1 MSTGIVKE
9 VMGAVVDI
17 AFPAGQLPEI
27 YNALKIKSE
36 DQDNEESKKLDR
48 HDRKENPKIKR
59 GR

>member
-36 DQDNEESKKLDR
+36 DQDKK
-48 HDRKENPKIKR
+48 NPKNVVSILLLKR
-59 GR
+59 CSI